1 MATEQELNREREI
14 QSIEAQRLR
23 NRERLN
29 ALESDAIGL
38 SSSLVDSIKEIQGI
52 STRRTTFDQNLL
64 KINKQIANEIAG
76 QKSGLTDIQS
86 IQKQIVKNSDLI
98 EKSQKTVNSLTNSL
112 STAEK
117 RRVDLANKYAKE
129 INIQKKIQNDLLKA
143 SEKGEVFDRNA
154 YDLSVEKQIQ
164 QELNLENTTK
174 NLSVTAKQAVF
185 SQQNLDILKEQNKER
200 EEERKKLE
208 EINKALGLSGASV
221 EGLKGILDGLGMGGL
236 SKTLGLDEAQQKMR
250 EIAEEVTEGGTKT
263 ADFAGQM
270 KILKG
275 GAISAGK
282 SFITNLKDPLAATVF
297 IVKEL
302 MDALKGSDAAA
313 ADMAKGL
320 NMSYKEALATRRELT
335 SMANASFNN
344 FVNTKGMQESLVAIN
359 KSLGTSVML
368 SSDMLVQFTEMREMA
383 GFTNEELQG
392 IAAISITTGKEM
404 NDVTGEFMAQ
414 AKISALQNGV
424 LLNEKAL
431 LKDVGKI
438 SAATTLSLG
447 KNPKL
452 IGEAVATAKS
462 LGMELSKVDDIA
474 NSLLNFEESIANEL
488 SAELLLGK
496 DINLEKARQ
505 AALNNDLATVAKEI
519 SDQIGSSAE
528 FSKMNRIQQEALAK
542 SVGMN
547 RDDLAQTLFVQEQLA
562 GLTGEEATKQEELL
576 NKKIEEVGLAQAQK
590 DLAKDGIEGLR
601 EQVGMADKFNAT
613 MEKVRELFI
622 MIADPILVIVDAF
635 SPVLSLVGGLIG
647 LIGELGKGASYF
659 GELLTEWTSGLGIV
673 GSLLRGLG
681 YAMVLLAGYGAY
693 AALSPIPVVGPIL
706 GAAAAA
712 AIITGGFSAINSSPK
727 EVGDVM
733 SPAGG
738 KTQISTK
745 EGGLFEL
752 SKNDDLV
759 AAPGAVDRMKNGG
772 STTVVQQAPPPD
784 NTEAKRTNQL
794 LEKLA
799 SQPSVFK
806 IGTDE
811 FFTATSK
818 YSYQVQ

>member
-1 MATEQELNREREI
+1 MTPQQIQQLQQLLDQLNDTYNRLGETNPFANFNI
-14 QSIEAQRLR
+14 SNVTNAVTEAQRLSDALAGAQR
-23 NRERLN
+23 RLRDMGDNLSGLVGAFRAVVGEISNQNTALSDTNKTFRGLTSLAQKLRDDQAGINKLSEKELVSIQAKIKSRQKELEDNKVLLQNKIAQLQQAGASQELINKHIEALNTVENELSTQDSLTKTLLKTAEERL
-29 ALESDAIGL
+29 EQ
-38 SSSLVDSIKEIQGI
+38 EQ
-52 STRRTTFDQNLL
+52 
-64 KINKQIANEIAG
+64 EIA
-76 QKSGLTDIQS
+76 
-86 IQKQIVKNSDLI
+86 
-98 EKSQKTVNSLTNSL
+98 
-112 STAEK
+112 
-117 RRVDLANKYAKE
+117 
-129 INIQKKIQNDLLKA
+129 
-143 SEKGEVFDRNA
+143 
-154 YDLSVEKQIQ
+154 
-164 QELNLENTTK
+164 
-174 NLSVTAKQAVF
+174 
-185 SQQNLDILKEQNKER
+185 
-200 EEERKKLE
+200 
-208 EINKALGLSGASV
+208 KALGLSGTAIA
-221 EGLKGILDGLGMGGL
+221 GIQSALNKLGMGGL

-250 EIAEEVTEGGTKT
+250 EIAEEVTNGGTQT
-263 ADFAGQM
+263 AGFAGQM
-270 KILKG
+270 RILKG
-275 GAISAGK
+275 GAASVGK
-282 SFITNLKDPLAATVF
+282 SFMTNLKDPLVATTF
-297 IVKEL
+297 IIEEL
-302 MDALKGSDAAA
+302 MNALKGSDAAA

-335 SMANASFNN
+335 AMASATGNN
-344 FVNTKGMQESLVAIN
+344 FVNTKGMQETYMAIN
-359 KSLGTSVML
+359 KSLGTNVML
-368 SSDMLVQFTEMREMA
+368 SEDMLVQFTEMREMA

-392 IAAISITTGKEM
+392 IAAISITTGKSM

-414 AKISALQNGV
+414 AKMSALQNGV
-424 LLNEKAL
+424 LLNEKDL
-431 LKDVGKI
+431 LKDINKV

-462 LGMELSKVDDIA
+462 LGMELSQVDAIA
-474 NSLLNFEESIANEL
+474 NSLLDFESSITSEL
-488 SAELLLGK
+488 EAELLLGK

-547 RDDLAQTLFVQEQLA
+547 REDLAKTLFVQEQLT
-562 GLTGEEATKQEELL
+562 GLTGDAAKEQEDIL
-576 NKKIEEVGLAQAQK
+576 NRRIEEVGLAQAQK
-590 DLAKDGIEGLR
+590 ELADKGIEGLR

-613 MEKVRELFI
+613 MEKVRELFV

-659 GELLTEWTSGLGIV
+659 GELLTEWTSDLGIV

-693 AALSPIPVVGPIL
+693 AALSPIPVVGPVL

-733 SPAGG
+733 SPARG
-738 KTQISTK
+738 KTMVSTR
-745 EGGLFEL
+745 EGGLYEL

-759 AAPGAVDRMKNGG
+759 AAPGAVERMKNGG
-772 STTVVQQAPPPD
+772 ATTVVQQAPPPSD
-784 NTEAKRTNQL
+784 NTESKRTNML
-794 LEKLA
+794 LEKIA
-799 SQPSVFK
+799 NQSPVFK

>member
-1 MATEQELNREREI
+1 MTPQQIQQLQQLLDQLNDTYNRLGETNPFANFNV
-14 QSIEAQRLR
+14 SNVTNAVTEAQRLSDALAGAQR
-23 NRERLN
+23 RLRDMGDNLSDLVGAFRAVVGEISNQNTALSDTNKTFRGLTSLAQKLRDDQAGINKLSEKELVSIQAKIKSRQKELEDNKVLLQNKIAQLQQAGASQELINKHIEALNTVENELSTQDSLTKTLLKTAEERL
-29 ALESDAIGL
+29 EQ
-38 SSSLVDSIKEIQGI
+38 EQ
-52 STRRTTFDQNLL
+52 
-64 KINKQIANEIAG
+64 EIA
-76 QKSGLTDIQS
+76 
-86 IQKQIVKNSDLI
+86 
-98 EKSQKTVNSLTNSL
+98 
-112 STAEK
+112 
-117 RRVDLANKYAKE
+117 
-129 INIQKKIQNDLLKA
+129 
-143 SEKGEVFDRNA
+143 
-154 YDLSVEKQIQ
+154 
-164 QELNLENTTK
+164 
-174 NLSVTAKQAVF
+174 
-185 SQQNLDILKEQNKER
+185 
-200 EEERKKLE
+200 
-208 EINKALGLSGASV
+208 KALGLSGTAIA
-221 EGLKGILDGLGMGGL
+221 GIQSALNKLGMGGL

-250 EIAEEVTEGGTKT
+250 EIAEEVTNGGTQT
-263 ADFAGQM
+263 AGFAGQM
-270 KILKG
+270 RILKG
-275 GAISAGK
+275 GAASVGK
-282 SFITNLKDPLAATVF
+282 SFMTNLKDPLVATTF
-297 IVKEL
+297 IIEEL
-302 MDALKGSDAAA
+302 MNALKGSDAAA

-335 SMANASFNN
+335 AMASATGNN
-344 FVNTKGMQESLVAIN
+344 FVNTKGMQETYMAIN
-359 KSLGTSVML
+359 KSLGTNVML
-368 SSDMLVQFTEMREMA
+368 SEDMLVQFTEMREMA

-392 IAAISITTGKEM
+392 IAAISITTGKSM

-414 AKISALQNGV
+414 AKMSALQNGV
-424 LLNEKAL
+424 LLNEKDL
-431 LKDVGKI
+431 LKDINKV

-447 KNPKL
+447 KNPAL

-474 NSLLNFEESIANEL
+474 NSLLNFEESISNEL
-488 SAELLLGK
+488 EAELLLGK

-547 RDDLAQTLFVQEQLA
+547 REDLAKTLFVQEQLT
-562 GLTGEEATKQEELL
+562 GLTGDAAKEQEDIL
-576 NKKIEEVGLAQAQK
+576 NRRIEEVGLAQAQK
-590 DLAKDGIEGLR
+590 ELADKGIEGLR

-613 MEKVRELFI
+613 MEKVRELFV

-659 GELLTEWTSGLGIV
+659 GELLTEWTSDLGIV

-693 AALSPIPVVGPIL
+693 AALSPIPVVGPVL

-733 SPAGG
+733 SPARG
-738 KTQISTK
+738 KTMVSTR
-745 EGGLFEL
+745 EGGLYEL

-759 AAPGAVDRMKNGG
+759 AAPGAVERMKNGG
-772 STTVVQQAPPPD
+772 ATTVVQQAPPPSD
-784 NTEAKRTNQL
+784 NTESKRTNML
-794 LEKLA
+794 LEKIA
-799 SQPSVFK
+799 NQSPVFK